1 MIRFNASA
9 LDRYPLPFAS
19 MLAVVAA
26 VFIITV
32 WGPIQQRSLS
42 EGIRAAA
49 PPAAGWLDTSFTTSD
64 GNTASLSASNGH
76 VRIVTMMYA
85 HCPGVCP
92 MAVATLGQIE
102 SQMSEAERNRLRIV
116 ALTLNPE
123 QDSLA
128 SLTKF
133 RLEHGINSARW
144 TLGRPS
150 SASVAR
156 IAAGL
161 GVTYRSMAD
170 GTVDHQ
176 SVFALLN
183 ANGEIIAKTSNTQ
196 NPDPR
201 FVAQVRRALEQ

>member
-1 MIRFNASA
+1 MIRINASA
-9 LDRYPLPFAS
+9 LDRYPLPLAS
-19 MLAVVAA
+19 VLAVVAA

-32 WGPIQQRSLS
+32 WEPIQQRSLS
-42 EGIRAAA
+42 EGTRTAALPAAA
-49 PPAAGWLDTSFTTSD
+49 WLDTSFTTSD

-76 VRIVTMMYA
+76 VRIVTMMYT

-92 MAVATLGQIE
+92 MAIATLGQIE
-102 SQMSEAERNRLRIV
+102 SQMSDAERNQLRVV
-116 ALTLNPE
+116 ALTLDPD

-128 SLTKF
+128 SLATF
-133 RLEHGINSARW
+133 RLEHRINSPRW

-161 GVTYRSMAD
+161 GVNYRSMAD
-170 GTVDHQ
+170 GTVDHH
-176 SVFALLN
+176 SMFALLD
-183 ANGEIIAKTSNTQ
+183 ANGQIIATTSNTR

-201 FVAQVRRALEQ
+201 FVTQVRRALEQ